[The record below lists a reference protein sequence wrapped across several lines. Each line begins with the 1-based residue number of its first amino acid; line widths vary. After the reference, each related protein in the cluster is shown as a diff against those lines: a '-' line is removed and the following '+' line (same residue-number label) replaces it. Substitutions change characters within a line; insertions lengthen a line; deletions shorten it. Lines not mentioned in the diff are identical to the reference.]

1 MPKEATQKKAKAGG
15 KAPGIAVFIHGR
27 RGYAAAAE
35 HLALTLQKYDT
46 ETPLHLWAA
55 EGMEFDP
62 SLFTKVHTLPAKAYA
77 QGPGTMKLNV
87 HGLLP
92 KGDWLYLDA
101 DTLVASDPRP
111 YIERLKPHDFAIHLQ
126 GIGGEHDAIPYTP
139 WATQATIKEVVGA
152 KAGATYFGA
161 QSSYM
166 WIRKGADLPKR
177 IFEEALSLPFEQKH
191 LKERW
196 GNDIPDELRISA
208 ALTSLG
214 ITPHTEH
221 LMFYGSGHT
230 YNGLTQVAA
239 AFPFLCLYGDNRQHR
254 LVRPTWMKDYDRYLQ
269 NVYKSAGRTYAY
281 KLDLVMRDKYV
292 NRP

>member
-27 RGYAAAAE
+27 HGYAAAAE
-35 HLALTLQKYDT
+35 HLALTLRKHNT

-55 EGMEFDP
+55 EGMNFDH
-62 SLFTKVHTLPAKAYA
+62 SLFTKVHELPAKAYA

-101 DTLVASDPRP
+101 DTLVVADPRP
-111 YIERLKPHDFAIHLQ
+111 YIERLQQHDFAIHVQ
-126 GIGGEHDAIPYTP
+126 GYGGEDDSIAYTP
-139 WATQATIKEVVGA
+139 WATQTTIREVLKLGPDAVYYGV
-152 KAGATYFGA
+152 

-166 WIRKGADLPKR
+166 WIRKGSELAKA
-177 IFEEALSLPFEQKH
+177 IFKEALSMPFEQKH

-196 GNDIPDELRISA
+196 GNDIPDELRMSA
-208 ALTSLG
+208 ALTNLG
-214 ITPHTEH
+214 IHPYSEH
-221 LMFYGSGHT
+221 LMFYGSGHS
-230 YNGLTQVAA
+230 YSGLTAVAE

-269 NVYKSAGRTYAY
+269 NVYKSAGRVYAY
-281 KLDLVMRDKYV
+281 KLDHVMRDKYV